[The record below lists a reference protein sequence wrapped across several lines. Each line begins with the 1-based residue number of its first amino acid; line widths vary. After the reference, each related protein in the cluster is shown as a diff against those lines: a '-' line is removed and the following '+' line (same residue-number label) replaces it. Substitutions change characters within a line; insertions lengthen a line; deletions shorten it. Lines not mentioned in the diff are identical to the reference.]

1 MKYLTHYPAQVQ
13 AQAQALLDDNQLAS
27 FLLEKYPEP
36 HGLRS
41 DSALFV
47 YVSDLKQQFLRGS
60 DAISKVQFDPKIQIV
75 KHALGTHTAISRVQ
89 GNRLVAKREIRVAA
103 LFKDTPLAFLRM
115 IAVHELAHIKE
126 RNHDKSFYKL
136 CMYMEPTYHQLELD
150 LRLYLTHLEH
160 TNTRLWG

>member
-13 AQAQALLDDNQLAS
+13 AQAQALLDDNQLAG
-27 FLLEKYPEP
+27 FLLAKYPEP

-41 DSALFV
+41 DSALFA
-47 YVSDLKQQFLRGS
+47 YVSDLKQEFLRGG
-60 DAISKVQFDPKIQIV
+60 DAISKVQFDPKIQVV
-75 KHALGTHTAISRVQ
+75 KHALGTHTSISRVQ
-89 GNRLVAKREIRVAA
+89 GSRLVAKREIRIAA

-115 IAVHELAHIKE
+115 ISVHELAHVKE

-136 CMYMEPTYHQLELD
+136 CIYMEPAYHQLELD

-160 TNTRLWG
+160 TDIRLWG